1 MTASRARKGWF
12 SGPMDTLPLLANGF
26 SVAFQ
31 PLNLFLVFI
40 GALVGTL
47 IGVLPGIGPIS
58 GVALLVPLTFA
69 LRLPPESAIILLAGI
84 YYGAMYGGS
93 TTSILLNIPGETSS
107 VVTTLDGHQLA
118 RQGRAGPALAVAAWG
133 SFIAGTLSVL
143 GLMLLGPLLAQWAIR
158 FGPAEYF
165 ALMVFG
171 FSTLSALAGKNMA
184 KALVATLFGLMLAT
198 VGLDPQSNVAR
209 YTFGQLKLYDGM
221 DFLVVAIGLFAVS
234 EVLMLL
240 EEKASGATKAAVGR
254 VYLSLKEFLFSL
266 GAIFRGGIL
275 GFLIGVLPG
284 AGASIASFV
293 SYTVEKRFHGPRG
306 RFGQGDLR
314 GVAAPESAN
323 NAAAGGAMIPLL
335 TLGLPGSGTTAI
347 MLGALSSLGVN
358 PGPQMFQQHPQVVWG
373 LIASMYVGNAMLLV
387 LNLPLVGLF
396 VRLLSVP
403 RWFLLPAVLAVSFIG
418 VYAVNNSPFDLLLMT
433 LFGLVGYL
441 MRKLDFPL
449 APVLLGLVLG
459 NLMEINLRR
468 ALAISNG
475 DWGVLFS
482 GPIAITLWAL
492 AVLSLASPWVL
503 SRFAKR
509 GSLDDAEV

>member
-1 MTASRARKGWF
+1 
-12 SGPMDTLPLLANGF
+12 MDTFSALANGF
-26 SVAFQ
+26 SVALQ
-31 PLNLFLVFI
+31 PLNLFLVFL
-40 GALVGTL
+40 GCLVGTL

-69 LRLPPESAIILLAGI
+69 LKLPPESALILLAGI

-107 VVTTLDGHQLA
+107 VVTTLDGNQLA
-118 RQGRAGPALAVAAWG
+118 KQGRAGPALAMAAWG

-184 KALVATLFGLMLAT
+184 KAFIATFFGLMLAT
-198 VGLDPQSNVAR
+198 VGQDPQAGISR
-209 YTFGQLKLYDGM
+209 YTFGLLQLSDGM

-234 EVLMLL
+234 EVLMVL
-240 EEKASGATKAAVGR
+240 EEKAPDAVMAKMGR
-254 VYLSLKEFLFSL
+254 VFLSFKEFMQSL
-266 GAIFRGGIL
+266 ITILRSSVL

-293 SYTVEKRFHGPRG
+293 AYTVEKRILGSKG
-306 RFGQGDLR
+306 KFGEGDLR

-347 MLGALSSLGVN
+347 MLGALSNLGVN
-358 PGPQMFQQHPQVVWG
+358 PGPQMFQTHPQVVWG
-373 LIASMYVGNAMLLV
+373 LIASMYVGNAMLLL

-403 RWFLLPAVLAVSFIG
+403 QWFLIPAVLAISFIG
-418 VYAVNNSPFDLLLMT
+418 VYAVNNNPFDLLLMT
-433 LFGLVGYL
+433 IFGLIGYL
-441 MRKLDFPL
+441 MRKFNFPL

-459 NLMEINLRR
+459 YLMEINLRR
-468 ALAISNG
+468 ALQISNG
-475 DWGVLFS
+475 DWGYLFS
-482 GPIAITLWAL
+482 SPIAIGL
-492 AVLSLASPWVL
+492 WVL
-503 SRFAKR
+503 AMVSLFAPAILARIRKQ
-509 GSLDDAEV
+509 GGLGDDEI

>member
-1 MTASRARKGWF
+1 
-12 SGPMDTLPLLANGF
+12 MDVLQALANGF
-26 SVAFQ
+26 GVALQ
-31 PLNLFLVFI
+31 PVNLLLVFV
-40 GALVGTL
+40 GCLVGTL

-69 LRLPPESAIILLAGI
+69 LKLTPESAIILLAGI

-107 VVTTLDGHQLA
+107 VVTTLDGNQMA
-118 RQGRAGPALAVAAWG
+118 RQGRAGAALAISAWG

-143 GLMLLGPLLAQWAIR
+143 ALMLLGPLLAQWAIR

-184 KALVATLFGLMLAT
+184 KALLATLFGLLLST
-198 VGLDPQSNVAR
+198 VGQDPQSGMSR
-209 YTFGQLKLYDGM
+209 FTFGLLQLEDGM

-234 EVLMLL
+234 EVLMIL
-240 EEKASGATKAAVGR
+240 EDKAPPVVQTTVGR
-254 VYLSLKEFLFSL
+254 VYLSLKEFVISL
-266 GAIFRGGIL
+266 ATILRSSLL
-275 GFLIGVLPG
+275 GFVIGVLPG

-293 SYTVEKRFHGPRG
+293 AYTVEKRILGNRA
-306 RFGQGDLR
+306 RFGQGDIR

-347 MLGALSSLGVN
+347 MLGALVSLGVT
-358 PGPQMFQQHPQVVWG
+358 PGPQMFQQHPNVVWG
-373 LIASMYVGNAMLLV
+373 LIASMYVGNAMLLL

-396 VRLLSVP
+396 VRLLAVP
-403 RWFLLPAVLAVSFIG
+403 SWFLVPAVLAVSFIG
-418 VYAVNNSPFDLLLMT
+418 VYAVNNNPFDLLLMT
-433 LFGLVGYL
+433 VFGLVGYL

-459 NLMEINLRR
+459 YLMEVNLRR
-468 ALAISNG
+468 AMAISNG
-475 DWGVLFS
+475 DVGFLFS
-482 GPIAITLWAL
+482 SPIAIALWML
-492 AVLSLASPWVL
+492 AALSL
-503 SRFAKR
+503 FAP
-509 GSLDDAEV
+509 SLLNRLRQQRALGNEEL

>member
-1 MTASRARKGWF
+1 
-12 SGPMDTLPLLANGF
+12 MDIVHALTNGF
-26 SVAFQ
+26 GVALQ
-31 PLNLFLVFI
+31 PINLLLVFL
-40 GALVGTL
+40 GCLVGTL

-69 LRLPPESAIILLAGI
+69 LKLPPESAIILLAGI

-107 VVTTLDGHQLA
+107 VVTTLDGNQMA
-118 RQGRAGPALAVAAWG
+118 KQGRAGPALAVAAWG
-133 SFIAGTLSVL
+133 SFIAGTLSVV
-143 GLMLLGPLLAQWAIR
+143 GLMLLGPLLAKWAIR

-165 ALMVFG
+165 ALMIFG

-184 KALVATLFGLMLAT
+184 KALISTLLGLMLAT
-198 VGLDPQSNVAR
+198 VGQDPQSGISR
-209 YTFGQLKLYDGM
+209 YTFGLLQLEDGI

-234 EVLMLL
+234 EVLVLL
-240 EEKASGATKAAVGR
+240 EEKTPNAVRTRVGR
-254 VYLSLKEFLFSL
+254 IYLSLKEFVFSL
-266 GAIFRGGIL
+266 GSILRGSVL

-293 SYTVEKRFHGPRG
+293 SYTLEKRLHGARG
-306 RFGQGDLR
+306 SFGQGDIR

-347 MLGALSSLGVN
+347 MLGALVSLGVT
-358 PGPQMFQQHPQVVWG
+358 PGPQMFQQHPAVVWG
-373 LIASMYVGNAMLLV
+373 LIASMYVGNAMLLL

-403 RWFLLPAVLAVSFIG
+403 RWFLLPSVLAVSFIG
-418 VYAVNNSPFDLLLMT
+418 VYAVNNNPFDLLLMT
-433 LFGLVGYL
+433 IFGLMGYL
-441 MRKLDFPL
+441 MRKFDFPL

-459 NLMEINLRR
+459 YLMEINLRR
-468 ALAISNG
+468 AMAISNG
-475 DWGVLFS
+475 DVSFLFS
-482 GPIAITLWAL
+482 SPIAIGLWVL
-492 AVLSLASPWVL
+492 AGLSLLAPTIL
-503 SRFAKR
+503 SGFVKR
-509 GSLDDAEV
+509 EALGDDEI

>member
-1 MTASRARKGWF
+1 
-12 SGPMDTLPLLANGF
+12 MDILQALANGF
-26 SVAFQ
+26 GVALQ
-31 PLNLFLVFI
+31 PVNLLLVFL
-40 GALVGTL
+40 GCLVGTL

-69 LRLPPESAIILLAGI
+69 LKLTPESAIILLAGI

-107 VVTTLDGHQLA
+107 VVTTLDGNQMA
-118 RQGRAGPALAVAAWG
+118 RQGRAGAALAISAWG

-143 GLMLLGPLLAQWAIR
+143 ALMLLGPLLAQWAIR

-184 KALVATLFGLMLAT
+184 KALLATLFGLLLST
-198 VGLDPQSNVAR
+198 VGQDPQSGMSR
-209 YTFGQLKLYDGM
+209 FTFGLLQLEDGM

-234 EVLMLL
+234 EVLMILQD
-240 EEKASGATKAAVGR
+240 KAPPAVQATVGR
-254 VYLSLKEFLFSL
+254 VYLSLKEFSFSL
-266 GAIFRGGIL
+266 LTILRSSVL
-275 GFLIGVLPG
+275 GFVIGVLPG

-293 SYTVEKRFHGPRG
+293 AYTVEKRLLGSRA
-306 RFGQGDLR
+306 RFGQGDIR

-347 MLGALSSLGVN
+347 MLGALVSLGVT
-358 PGPQMFQQHPQVVWG
+358 PGPQMFQQHPNVVWG
-373 LIASMYVGNAMLLV
+373 LIASMYVGNAVLLL

-396 VRLLSVP
+396 VRLLAVP
-403 RWFLLPAVLAVSFIG
+403 SWFLVPAVLAVSFIG
-418 VYAVNNSPFDLLLMT
+418 VYAVNNNPFDLLLMT
-433 LFGLVGYL
+433 VFGLIGYL
-441 MRKLDFPL
+441 MRRLDFPL

-459 NLMEINLRR
+459 YLMEVNLRR
-468 ALAISNG
+468 AMAISNG
-475 DWGVLFS
+475 DVGFLFS
-482 GPIAITLWAL
+482 SPIAIALWVLAGFSLFAPAL
-492 AVLSLASPWVL
+492 L
-503 SRFAKR
+503 SRFRQR
-509 GSLDDAEV
+509 GALGDEEL

>member
-1 MTASRARKGWF
+1 
-12 SGPMDTLPLLANGF
+12 MDILQALLNGF
-26 SVAFQ
+26 GVALQ
-31 PLNLFLVFI
+31 PLNLLLVFL
-40 GALVGTL
+40 GCLVGTL

-69 LRLPPESAIILLAGI
+69 LKLPPESALILLAGI

-107 VVTTLDGHQLA
+107 VVTAIDGNKLA
-118 RQGRAGPALAVAAWG
+118 KQGRPGPALAMAAWA

-143 GLMLLGPLLAQWAIR
+143 GLMTLGPLLAQWAIR

-171 FSTLSALAGKNMA
+171 FSTLSALAGKNLF
-184 KALVATLFGLMLAT
+184 KALTATALGLMLAT
-198 VGLDPQSNVAR
+198 VGQDPQSGIAR
-209 YTFGQLKLYDGM
+209 YTFGVMQLEDGL

-240 EEKASGATKAAVGR
+240 EEKTPGVIKAQVGR
-254 VYLSLKEFLFSL
+254 IYLSLRDFMGSL
-266 GAIFRGGIL
+266 LTILRSSVL
-275 GFLIGVLPG
+275 GFLIGILPG

-293 SYTVEKRFHGPRG
+293 AYTSEKRWLGPRG
-306 RFGQGDLR
+306 RLGEGDLR
-314 GVAAPESAN
+314 GVAAPEAAN

-347 MLGALSSLGVN
+347 MLGALMSLGVT

-373 LIASMYVGNAMLLV
+373 LIASMYVGNAVLLL

-396 VRLLSVP
+396 VRLLAVP
-403 RWFLLPAVLAVSFIG
+403 AWFLIPAVLAISFIG
-418 VYAVNNSPFDLLLMT
+418 VYAVNNNPFDLLLMAF
-433 LFGLVGYL
+433 FGFLGYL
-441 MRKLDFPL
+441 MRKLEFPL

-459 NLMEINLRR
+459 YLMEINLRR
-468 ALAISNG
+468 AMTLSGG
-475 DWGVLFS
+475 DVGYLFS
-482 GPIAITLWAL
+482 SPIAIALWGLAL
-492 AVLSLASPWVL
+492 LSLLAPWLL
-503 SRFAKR
+503 SRFHRR
-509 GSLDDAEV
+509 GLGGEEL

>member
-1 MTASRARKGWF
+1 
-12 SGPMDTLPLLANGF
+12 MDIVHALTNGF
-26 SVAFQ
+26 GVALQ
-31 PLNLFLVFI
+31 PINLLLVFL
-40 GALVGTL
+40 GCLVGTL

-69 LRLPPESAIILLAGI
+69 LKLPPESAIILLAGI

-107 VVTTLDGHQLA
+107 VVTTLDGNQMA
-118 RQGRAGPALAVAAWG
+118 KQGRAGPALAVAAWG
-133 SFIAGTLSVL
+133 SFIAGTLSVV
-143 GLMLLGPLLAQWAIR
+143 GLMLLGPLLAKWAIR

-165 ALMVFG
+165 ALMIFG

-184 KALVATLFGLMLAT
+184 KALISTLLGLMLAT
-198 VGLDPQSNVAR
+198 VGQDPQSGISR
-209 YTFGQLKLYDGM
+209 YTFGLLQLEDGI

-234 EVLMLL
+234 EVLVLL
-240 EEKASGATKAAVGR
+240 EEKTPNAVRTRVGR
-254 VYLSLKEFLFSL
+254 IYLSLKEFVFSL
-266 GAIFRGGIL
+266 SSILRGSVL

-293 SYTVEKRFHGPRG
+293 SYTLEKQLHGARG
-306 RFGQGDLR
+306 SFGQGDIR

-347 MLGALSSLGVN
+347 MLGALVSLGVT
-358 PGPQMFQQHPQVVWG
+358 PGPQMFQQHPAVVWG
-373 LIASMYVGNAMLLV
+373 LIASMYVGNAMLLM

-403 RWFLLPAVLAVSFIG
+403 RWFLLPSVLAVSFIG
-418 VYAVNNSPFDLLLMT
+418 VYAVNNNPFDLLLMT
-433 LFGLVGYL
+433 IFGLMGYL
-441 MRKLDFPL
+441 MRKFDFPL

-459 NLMEINLRR
+459 YLMEINLRR
-468 ALAISNG
+468 AMAISNG
-475 DWGVLFS
+475 DVSFLFS
-482 GPIAITLWAL
+482 SPIAIGLWLL
-492 AVLSLASPWVL
+492 AGLSLLAPAIL
-503 SRFAKR
+503 SRFVKR
-509 GSLDDAEV
+509 EALGDDEI

>member
-1 MTASRARKGWF
+1 
-12 SGPMDTLPLLANGF
+12 MDILQALANGF
-26 SVAFQ
+26 EVALQ
-31 PLNLFLVFI
+31 PVNLLLVFV
-40 GALVGTL
+40 GCLVGTL

-69 LRLPPESAIILLAGI
+69 LKLTPESAIILLAGI

-107 VVTTLDGHQLA
+107 VVTTLDGNQMA
-118 RQGRAGPALAVAAWG
+118 RQGRAGAALAISAWG

-143 GLMLLGPLLAQWAIR
+143 ALMLLGPLLAQWAIR

-184 KALVATLFGLMLAT
+184 KALLATLFGLLLST
-198 VGLDPQSNVAR
+198 VGQDPQSGMSR
-209 YTFGQLKLYDGM
+209 FTFGLLQLEDGM

-234 EVLMLL
+234 EVLMILQD
-240 EEKASGATKAAVGR
+240 KAPPAVQATVGR
-254 VYLSLKEFLFSL
+254 VYLSLKEFTFSL
-266 GAIFRGGIL
+266 LTILRSSIL
-275 GFLIGVLPG
+275 GFVIGVLPG

-293 SYTVEKRFHGPRG
+293 AYTVEKRLLGSRA
-306 RFGQGDLR
+306 RFGQGDIR

-347 MLGALSSLGVN
+347 MLGALVSLGVT
-358 PGPQMFQQHPQVVWG
+358 PGPQMFQQHPNVVWG
-373 LIASMYVGNAMLLV
+373 LIASMYVGNAMLLL

-396 VRLLSVP
+396 VRLLAVP
-403 RWFLLPAVLAVSFIG
+403 SWFLIPAVLAVSFIG
-418 VYAVNNSPFDLLLMT
+418 VYAVNNNPFDLLLMT
-433 LFGLVGYL
+433 VFGLVGYV
-441 MRKLDFPL
+441 MRRLDFPL

-459 NLMEINLRR
+459 YLMEVNLRR
-468 ALAISNG
+468 AMAISNG
-475 DWGVLFS
+475 DVGFLFS
-482 GPIAITLWAL
+482 SPIAIAL
-492 AVLSLASPWVL
+492 WVL
-503 SRFAKR
+503 AGFSLFAPTLLGRFVKR
-509 GSLDDAEV
+509 GALGDDEL

>member
-1 MTASRARKGWF
+1 
-12 SGPMDTLPLLANGF
+12 MDIFQALLNGF
-26 SVAFQ
+26 GVALQ
-31 PLNLFLVFI
+31 PINLLLVFL
-40 GALVGTL
+40 GCVVGTL

-69 LRLPPESAIILLAGI
+69 LKLAPESAIILLAGI

-107 VVTTLDGHQLA
+107 VVTTLDGHQMA
-118 RQGRAGPALAVAAWG
+118 KQGRAGAALAISAWG

-165 ALMVFG
+165 ALMIFG

-184 KALVATLFGLMLAT
+184 KALLATLFGLMLAT
-198 VGLDPQSNVAR
+198 VGQDPQSGISR
-209 YTFGQLKLYDGM
+209 FTFGLLQLEDGM

-234 EVLMLL
+234 EVLMIL
-240 EEKASGATKAAVGR
+240 EDKAPGAVQARVGR
-254 VYLSLKEFLFSL
+254 VYLSLREFLFSL
-266 GAIFRGGIL
+266 GSILRSSVL

-293 SYTVEKRFHGPRG
+293 AYTTEKRLLGDKA
-306 RFGQGDLR
+306 RFGEGDIR

-347 MLGALSSLGVN
+347 MLGALISLGVT
-358 PGPQMFQQHPQVVWG
+358 PGPQMFQQHPNIVWG
-373 LIASMYVGNAMLLV
+373 LIASMYVGNAMLLL

-396 VRLLSVP
+396 VRLLAVP
-403 RWFLLPAVLAVSFIG
+403 QWFLLPAVLAISFIG
-418 VYAVNNSPFDLLLMT
+418 VYAVNNNPFDLLLMT
-433 LFGLVGYL
+433 LFGLLGYL
-441 MRKLDFPL
+441 MRKFDFPL

-459 NLMEINLRR
+459 YLMEVNLRR

-475 DWGVLFS
+475 DVGVLFS
-482 GPIAITLWAL
+482 SPIAIALWVL
-492 AVLSLASPWVL
+492 AVASLFAPAL
-503 SRFAKR
+503 LARFRKQ
-509 GSLDDAEV
+509 GLGGDDEI

>member
-1 MTASRARKGWF
+1 
-12 SGPMDTLPLLANGF
+12 MDILQALANGF
-26 SVAFQ
+26 EVALQ
-31 PLNLFLVFI
+31 PVNLLLVFV
-40 GALVGTL
+40 GCLVGTL

-69 LRLPPESAIILLAGI
+69 LKLTPESAIILLAGI

-107 VVTTLDGHQLA
+107 VVTTLDGNQMA
-118 RQGRAGPALAVAAWG
+118 RQGRAGAALAISAWG

-143 GLMLLGPLLAQWAIR
+143 ALMLLGPLLAQWAIR

-184 KALVATLFGLMLAT
+184 KALLATLFGLLLST
-198 VGLDPQSNVAR
+198 VGQDPQSGMSR
-209 YTFGQLKLYDGM
+209 FTFGLLQLEDGM

-234 EVLMLL
+234 EVLMILQD
-240 EEKASGATKAAVGR
+240 KAPPAVQATVGR
-254 VYLSLKEFLFSL
+254 VYLSLKEFTFSL
-266 GAIFRGGIL
+266 LTILRSSIL
-275 GFLIGVLPG
+275 GFVIGVLPG

-293 SYTVEKRFHGPRG
+293 AYTVEKRLLGSRA
-306 RFGQGDLR
+306 RFGQGDIR

-347 MLGALSSLGVN
+347 MLGALVSLGVT
-358 PGPQMFQQHPQVVWG
+358 PGPQMFQQHPNVVWG
-373 LIASMYVGNAMLLV
+373 LIASMYVGNAMLLL

-396 VRLLSVP
+396 VRLLAVP
-403 RWFLLPAVLAVSFIG
+403 SWFLIPAVLAVSFIG
-418 VYAVNNSPFDLLLMT
+418 VYAVNNNPFDLLLMT
-433 LFGLVGYL
+433 VFGLVGYV
-441 MRKLDFPL
+441 MRRLDFPL

-459 NLMEINLRR
+459 YLMEVNLRR
-468 ALAISNG
+468 AMAISNG
-475 DWGVLFS
+475 DVGFLFS
-482 GPIAITLWAL
+482 SPIAIVLWVL
-492 AVLSLASPWVL
+492 AGLSLFAPTLL
-503 SRFAKR
+503 SRFVKR
-509 GSLDDAEV
+509 GALGDDEI